1 VGARFRIEEFPT
13 GQAPDR
19 AARLSVFVQALP
31 PGAGRQILTAAEPVP
46 DDLAE
51 ALTKINAPTGAH

>member
-1 VGARFRIEEFPT
+1 VTI
-13 GQAPDR
+13 Q
-19 AARLSVFVQALP
+19 
-31 PGAGRQILTAAEPVP
+31 AGRQILTAAEPVP